1 MKPTPRDKKP
11 QTTAEGEQDDRHRD
25 DAEREPNASERAGRI
40 SATQM
45 AAPSTRRWRRAGRF
59 EQAS

>member
-1 MKPTPRDKKP
+1 MKPTYEQ
-11 QTTAEGEQDDRHRD
+11 QTRTNAAREQDARGRD
-25 DAEREPNASERAGRI
+25 DAGDREQSSRERKRRI

-59 EQAS
+59 EEA